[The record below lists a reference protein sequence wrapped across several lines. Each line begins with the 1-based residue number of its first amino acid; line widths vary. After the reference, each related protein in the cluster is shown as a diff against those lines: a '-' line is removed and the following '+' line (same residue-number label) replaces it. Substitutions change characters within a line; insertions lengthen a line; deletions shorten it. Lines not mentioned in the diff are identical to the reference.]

1 MWIAVAV
8 PAAIVIG
15 ILVWWLRRDRPAAP
29 EADGGFAADRG
40 PERGPGLTPEADAAF
55 VEGLG
60 AYDAT
65 GEALRPDWERD
76 VLAVDGTPPRLISL
90 RLLADGFAALEE
102 AALHDPQ
109 GAVAGLMAEYAAAER
124 PGVLHLRAEW
134 PEDDVDGMDRTAFA
148 EAVRAVV
155 CPPGAAG
162 VEGFADGAS
171 LLVTVTVTDT
181 DTDTEASGRNTLML
195 DLGRV
200 LDLYAEAREK
210 RPDATPEEVLREV
223 VPGMLA
229 AGGPGLTWVRPP
241 AEQER
246 QTVTTVCAL
255 PPA

>member
-15 ILVWWLRRDRPAAP
+15 ILVWWLRRDRPAGP
-29 EADGGFAADRG
+29 EAG
-40 PERGPGLTPEADAAF
+40 PEREPEADAAF

-109 GAVAGLMAEYAAAER
+109 GAVAGLMAEYAAER

-134 PEDDVDGMDRTAFA
+134 PADEVDGMDRTAFA

-155 CPPGAAG
+155 CPPDAAG

-171 LLVTVTVTDT
+171 LLVTVTGA
-181 DTDTEASGRNTLML
+181 EASGRNTLML

-200 LDLYAEAREK
+200 LDLYAETREK

-223 VPGMLA
+223 VPGLLA

-241 AEQER
+241 TEQER
-246 QTVTTVCAL
+246 DTVTTACV
-255 PPA
+255 PPSD

>member
-15 ILVWWLRRDRPAAP
+15 ILVWWLRRDRPTGP
-29 EADGGFAADRG
+29 EAG
-40 PERGPGLTPEADAAF
+40 PEREPEADAAF

-134 PEDDVDGMDRTAFA
+134 PADEVDGMDRTAFA

-155 CPPGAAG
+155 CPPDAAG

-171 LLVTVTVTDT
+171 LLVTVTVTVT
-181 DTDTEASGRNTLML
+181 GAEASGRNTLML

-200 LDLYAEAREK
+200 LDLYAETRDK

-223 VPGMLA
+223 VPGLLA

-241 AEQER
+241 TEQER
-246 QTVTTVCAL
+246 DTVTTACA
-255 PPA
+255 PPSD

>member
-15 ILVWWLRRDRPAAP
+15 ILVWWLRRDRPAGP
-29 EADGGFAADRG
+29 EAG
-40 PERGPGLTPEADAAF
+40 PEREPEADAAF

-134 PEDDVDGMDRTAFA
+134 PEDEVDGMDRTAFA

-171 LLVTVTVTDT
+171 LLVTVTDA
-181 DTDTEASGRNTLML
+181 EASGRNTLML

-223 VPGMLA
+223 VPGLLA

-241 AEQER
+241 TEQER
-246 QTVTTVCAL
+246 DTVTTACA
-255 PPA
+255 PPSD

>member
-15 ILVWWLRRDRPAAP
+15 ILVWWLRRDRPTGP
-29 EADGGFAADRG
+29 EAG
-40 PERGPGLTPEADAAF
+40 PEREPEADAAF

-90 RLLADGFAALEE
+90 RLLAEGFAALEE

-134 PEDDVDGMDRTAFA
+134 PADEVDGMDRTAFA
-148 EAVRAVV
+148 EAVQAVV
-155 CPPGAAG
+155 CPPDAAG

-171 LLVTVTVTDT
+171 LLVTVTVTDA
-181 DTDTEASGRNTLML
+181 EASGRNTLML

-200 LDLYAEAREK
+200 LDLYAETREK

-223 VPGMLA
+223 VPGLLA

-241 AEQER
+241 TEQER
-246 QTVTTVCAL
+246 DTVTTACA
-255 PPA
+255 PPSD

>member
-8 PAAIVIG
+8 PAVVVG
-15 ILVWWLRRDRPAAP
+15 ILVWWLRRARPAAP
-29 EADGGFAADRG
+29 EAGGGFAAGRA
-40 PERGPGLTPEADAAF
+40 PEWGPGLTPEADAAF

-76 VLAVDGTPPRLISL
+76 VLAVNGMPPRLISL

-134 PEDDVDGMDRTAFA
+134 PADEVDGMDRTAFA

-171 LLVTVTVTDT
+171 LLVTVTDA
-181 DTDTEASGRNTLML
+181 EASGRNTLML

-210 RPDATPEEVLREV
+210 RPDATPGEVLGEV

-241 AEQER
+241 TEQER
-246 QTVTTVCAL
+246 HTVTTACA
-255 PPA
+255 PA

>member
-1 MWIAVAV
+1 MWIAVAL

-15 ILVWWLRRDRPAAP
+15 ILVWWLRRDRPADPEAGRAP
-29 EADGGFAADRG
+29 E
-40 PERGPGLTPEADAAF
+40 EPGLTPEVDAAF

-76 VLAVDGTPPRLISL
+76 VLAVDGSPPRLISL

-134 PEDDVDGMDRTAFA
+134 PADEVDGMDRTAFA

-155 CPPGAAG
+155 CPPDAAG

-171 LLVTVTVTDT
+171 LLVTVTDT
-181 DTDTEASGRNTLML
+181 GTSGRNTLML

-200 LDLYAEAREK
+200 LDRYAEAREK
-210 RPDATPEEVLREV
+210 RPDATPGEVLREV

-229 AGGPGLTWVRPP
+229 ADGPGLTWVRPP
-241 AEQER
+241 TEQER
-246 QTVTTVCAL
+246 HTVTTACA
-255 PPA
+255 PPSD

>member
-1 MWIAVAV
+1 MWIAIAV
-8 PAAIVIG
+8 PAAVVVGIV
-15 ILVWWLRRDRPAAP
+15 VWWLRRDRPAGP
-29 EADGGFAADRG
+29 ETAGPGFAAGRA
-40 PERGPGLTPEADAAF
+40 PEWEPGLTPEADAAF

-65 GEALRPDWERD
+65 GEALRPDWGRD

-90 RLLADGFAALEE
+90 RLLADGFAALGE

-134 PEDDVDGMDRTAFA
+134 PADEVDGMDRTAFA

-155 CPPGAAG
+155 CPPDAAG

-171 LLVTVTVTDT
+171 LLVTVT
-181 DTDTEASGRNTLML
+181 DTDTEPPAGRNTLLL

-200 LDLYAEAREK
+200 LDLHTEAREK
-210 RPDATPEEVLREV
+210 RPDATPEEALREV

-241 AEQER
+241 TEQER
-246 QTVTTVCAL
+246 QTVTTACAP